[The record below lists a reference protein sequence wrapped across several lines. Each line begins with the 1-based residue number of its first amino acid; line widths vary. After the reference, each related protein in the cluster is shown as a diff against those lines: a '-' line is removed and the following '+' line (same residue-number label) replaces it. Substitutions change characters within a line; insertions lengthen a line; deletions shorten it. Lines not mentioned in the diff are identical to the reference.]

1 MVMVMMRGRGIEGEK
16 GLFLLDSGRRYGN
29 SWGIKVQR

>member
-1 MVMVMMRGRGIEGEK
+1 MVMVMMRGRGIEGEEE
-16 GLFLLDSGRRYGN
+16 GLFLLSGRRYGN